1 MRMSRDRSALGRALV
16 LAVSLPLA
24 AGVLVAGAPAAGA
37 NVTAPGDG
45 TVFTSYGS
53 FEIRAEYPRS
63 SSDHRLTLTSPG
75 GPAVTVD
82 TAPAGLEGG
91 TLTYSLDTGCWV
103 HPSTSCTGKRRAP
116 NGTWTITQ
124 SGGASGSSTFVTRIR
139 PDAPTAVS
147 ATALNPSEARVS
159 WRLGDEPDLTGWDV
173 LEGSDVVKG
182 GIGRGACSSG
192 TCSVVIGYP
201 TEGSG
206 EHTYTVRAHRSVA
219 PGSSTTLSSG
229 LSAPASARLDKPA
242 PPPEPTQEPT
252 PGGTTS
258 DPSGGPGSDP
268 STDPGSDPSTGP
280 GGDPSSGPSSG
291 PGTAKGTD
299 PGSGSSGGGTAAG
312 GGSGSGT
319 APIGTATA
327 SGGPSAD
334 ASALAQRKSFALTFS
349 AFGPK
354 LGIPKLPPLPQAQ
367 APAIAPELAD
377 GTFKPTLG
385 FQDQVVQERVEVAQA
400 PTERVRSV
408 VGTALDSE
416 RLLRSTA
423 GALVLLLLGA
433 HLRRWLGAADKE
445 H

>member
-1 MRMSRDRSALGRALV
+1 MTMSRGRSVLGRATV

-37 NVTAPGDG
+37 SVTAPGDG

-75 GPAVTVD
+75 GSAVTVD

-91 TLTYSLDTGCWV
+91 TMTYSLDTGCWV
-103 HPSTSCTGKRRAP
+103 YPSTSCTGKRRAP
-116 NGTWTITQ
+116 NGTWTVTQ
-124 SGGASGSSTFVTRIR
+124 SGGGSGSSTFITRIR
-139 PDAPTAVS
+139 PEAPTSVS
-147 ATALNPSEARVS
+147 ATALNPSEVRVS

-182 GIGRGACSSG
+182 GVGRGACSNG

-206 EHTYTVRAHRSVA
+206 EHTYTVKAYRSVA
-219 PGSSTTLSSG
+219 PGSTATLSSG

-242 PPPEPTQEPT
+242 PPPEPTPESATGEPAA
-252 PGGTTS
+252 
-258 DPSGGPGSDP
+258 DPAGEPAAGPAGDP
-268 STDPGSDPSTGP
+268 STSTGP
-280 GGDPSSGPSSG
+280 GTGPSSGPSTG
-291 PGTAKGTD
+291 PSTAAGTS
-299 PGSGSSGGGTAAG
+299 PGGESSDGGTAAG
-312 GGSGSGT
+312 GGPSSGGD
-319 APIGTATA
+319 AGPIGTATSA
-327 SGGPSAD
+327 GGPSAD
-334 ASALAQRKSFALTFS
+334 AAAVAQRKAFALTFS

-367 APAIAPELAD
+367 TPAIAPELAD
-377 GTFKPTLG
+377 GTFNPTLG
-385 FQDQVVQERVEVAQA
+385 FQDQVVQERVEVAQ
-400 PTERVRSV
+400 PRTERVRSV

-433 HLRRWLGAADKE
+433 HLRRWLSAAAKE